1 MSSYATEGTQQA
13 GVPDGEPEPARTGEP
28 APEATATDVPD
39 GDGPPDEA
47 VPDEGGFDEGGFD
60 EGGFD
65 DTEPVGDAP
74 YGDDS
79 YGDASY
85 DDASYDDIPDGGD
98 YDTAYADGPHER
110 PKVSKLAVVALITA
124 IISLVPIALIA
135 GIAALIGIRR
145 SGRRGHGMAVSAL
158 FIAAAWVIVAGALG
172 AVAHFTHD
180 FTKPEKIVY
189 HEASVFKLQEGQCID
204 SPNGQQVSVVTCAS
218 AHDAEVV
225 GTFTLHGTAW
235 PGSAAVESDASS
247 GCATAAAAYV
257 NPDLAISLAQ
267 TYVYPSQSD
276 WTSGTRTVICEVRA
290 ASGQLTQSV
299 RGSS

>member
-13 GVPDGEPEPARTGEP
+13 DVPDGEPEPARTGES
-28 APEATATDVPD
+28 APETTTAAGVPD
-39 GDGPPDEA
+39 NDGSPEEAILEEDVVFEEGTVAEEAYSDDADYGDGDYDEA
-47 VPDEGGFDEGGFD
+47 P
-60 EGGFD
+60 
-65 DTEPVGDAP
+65 
-74 YGDDS
+74 
-79 YGDASY
+79 Y
-85 DDASYDDIPDGGD
+85 DDPYDGD
-98 YDTAYADGPHER
+98 YDTEFDDGPRER

-124 IISLVPIALIA
+124 IIPLLPIALIT

-158 FIAAAWVIVAGALG
+158 FIAAAWVILAGALG

-204 SPNGQQVSVVTCAS
+204 TPNGQQVTAVSCAS

-267 TYVYPSQSD
+267 TYVYPSQPD
-276 WTSGTRTVICEVRA
+276 WASGTRTVICEVRA